1 MLNICRISK
10 PFCIIRLQIGN
21 TLAPA
26 DKFKTYLILRI
37 FARFLSGIYRDRIIS
52 LIGTCPNTNAMAKSV
67 MKKSDQFSKIEEK
80 YINKICPTEIIN
92 KINFGENLSIIFPTK
107 ICANEAV
114 A

>member
-1 MLNICRISK
+1 
-10 PFCIIRLQIGN
+10 
-21 TLAPA
+21 
-26 DKFKTYLILRI
+26 
-37 FARFLSGIYRDRIIS
+37 
-52 LIGTCPNTNAMAKSV
+52 MAKSV